1 MASGVNST
9 FRQVGIATGIAA
21 LGLDLRHEV
30 ADGVTAGLRGTPVA
44 DQSDRIA
51 GAITGGQVDQVVAAA
66 PEQYRATIAD
76 LATSSFVDALNHIT
90 TIAAVM
96 AFAAGVLC
104 LVLIR
109 QKDFVVQ
116 GQGSSA

>member
-1 MASGVNST
+1 M
-9 FRQVGIATGIAA
+9 
-21 LGLDLRHEV
+21 
-30 ADGVTAGLRGTPVA
+30 
-44 DQSDRIA
+44 
-51 GAITGGQVDQVVAAA
+51 VAAA
-66 PEQYRATIAD
+66 PEAVPRPDRLD

-116 GQGSSA
+116 GGPPPPAE